1 MCAYKPKGKDF
12 PNNTSMLYTFIYSRS
27 SIGRSI
33 FHCCR
38 VAISYCN
45 NTYISISIKL
55 LHINTVMVGYK
66 DWGKLKVMYMSVIY
80 CITHY
85 ESLIAKIKSY
95 Y

>member
-1 MCAYKPKGKDF
+1 M
-12 PNNTSMLYTFIYSRS
+12 
-27 SIGRSI
+27 
-33 FHCCR
+33 
-38 VAISYCN
+38 
-45 NTYISISIKL
+45 YISISIKL
-55 LHINTVMVGYK
+55 VHINTVMVGYK